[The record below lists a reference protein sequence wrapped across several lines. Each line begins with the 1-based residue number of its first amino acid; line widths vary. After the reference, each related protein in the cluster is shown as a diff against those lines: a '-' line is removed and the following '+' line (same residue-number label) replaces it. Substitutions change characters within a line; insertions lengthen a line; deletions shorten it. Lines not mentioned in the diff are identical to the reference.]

1 MRKKIILFDN
11 FALRMLEIFE
21 QLVEELVINLVNK
34 LNLPSSMDKIKT
46 FYY

>member
-11 FALRMLEIFE
+11 FSLPTLENFE
-21 QLVEELVINLVNK
+21 QLIEELIINLVNR

-46 FYY
+46 FHY